1 MSGVVLS
8 MTRDEIYD
16 HLAKVYLGKREN
28 ASPKK
33 SKPKTVNRPLLVI
46 NIVITAVITIS
57 TVYGFTAFL
66 THRADLKS
74 QVFYTLN
81 NDPVRIAYDL
91 NDPFP
96 ATKTFS
102 MTIPNKDV
110 SKYKALNVSLRG
122 LDGAYPGIVK
132 VIVANQKNEQAI
144 YYIQNVDSAWG
155 RTRIPFEKLNLTDW
169 TTITNVSFVL
179 EAWNVDF
186 RRGTLL
192 IDGVSFSN

>member
-1 MSGVVLS
+1 

-16 HLAKVYLGKREN
+16 HLAKVYLGKRE
-28 ASPKK
+28 SVTPKK
-33 SKPKTVNRPLLVI
+33 SKLKPVNRSLLVI

-66 THRADLKS
+66 TRRAGLKS
-74 QVFYTLN
+74 QVFYALN
-81 NDPVRIAYDL
+81 NNPIRIAYDL

-102 MTIPNKDV
+102 ITIPNKDV

-132 VIVANQKNEQAI
+132 VVVANQRNEQAI
-144 YYIQNVDSAWG
+144 YYIQNVGTGWQKAS
-155 RTRIPFEKLNLTDW
+155 IPFEKLNLSDW
-169 TTITNVSFVL
+169 TTITGVSFVL

>member
-1 MSGVVLS
+1 

-16 HLAKVYLGKREN
+16 HLANVYLGKREDL
-28 ASPKK
+28 SPKK
-33 SKPKTVNRPLLVI
+33 RKPKAINRSLLVI

-66 THRADLKS
+66 TRRNDLKS
-74 QVFYTLN
+74 QVFYALN
-81 NDPVRIAYDL
+81 NNPIRVAYDL
-91 NDPFP
+91 NGPYP

-102 MTIPNKDV
+102 IAIPNKDV
-110 SKYKALNVSLRG
+110 SKYKILNISLRG
-122 LDGAYPGIVK
+122 MDSAYPGIVK
-132 VIVANQKNEQAI
+132 VVVVNQKNEQAI
-144 YYIQNVDSAWG
+144 YYIQNVGTAWQKVS
-155 RTRIPFEKLNLTDW
+155 IPFEKLNLTDW
-169 TTITNVSFVL
+169 TTITDVSFVL

>member
-1 MSGVVLS
+1 

-28 ASPKK
+28 VLPKK
-33 SKPKTVNRPLLVI
+33 EEPKPFNRSLLVI

-66 THRADLKS
+66 TRRADLKS
-74 QVFYTLN
+74 QIFYALN
-81 NDPVRIAYDL
+81 NNPIRVAYDL
-91 NDPFP
+91 NDPYP
-96 ATKTFS
+96 ATKVFS
-102 MTIPNKDV
+102 FTIPNKDV
-110 SKYKALNVSLRG
+110 SKYKVLNVSLRG
-122 LDGAYPGIVK
+122 MDGAYPGIVK
-132 VIVANQKNEQAI
+132 IVVGNQKNEQAI
-144 YYIQNVDSAWG
+144 YYIQNVENTWQKASV
-155 RTRIPFEKLNLTDW
+155 PFEKLNLTDW
-169 TTITNVSFVL
+169 TTITTVSFVL

>member
-1 MSGVVLS
+1 

-16 HLAKVYLGKREN
+16 HLAKVYLGKREDL
-28 ASPKK
+28 SPQKRK
-33 SKPKTVNRPLLVI
+33 TKPPVNRSLLVI
-46 NIVITAVITIS
+46 NIVVTAVITIS

-66 THRADLKS
+66 TRRAELKS
-74 QVFYTLN
+74 QVFYALN
-81 NDPVRIAYDL
+81 NEPIRMAYDL

-102 MTIPNKDV
+102 ITIPNKDV
-110 SKYKALNVSLRG
+110 SKYSVLNVSLRG
-122 LDGAYPGIVK
+122 MDGAYPGIVK
-132 VIVANQKNEQAI
+132 VVVGNQKNEAAI
-144 YYIQNVDSAWG
+144 YYIKNVAASWQKAS
-155 RTRIPFEKLNLTDW
+155 IPFEKLNLTDW
-169 TTITNVSFVL
+169 TTVTDVSFVL

>member
-1 MSGVVLS
+1 

-16 HLAKVYLGKREN
+16 HLAKVYLGKRESV
-28 ASPKK
+28 APKK
-33 SKPKTVNRPLLVI
+33 SKPKPINRSLLVI

-66 THRADLKS
+66 TRRAGLKS
-74 QVFYTLN
+74 QVFYALN
-81 NDPVRIAYDL
+81 NNPIRIVYDL
-91 NDPFP
+91 NDPYP

-102 MTIPNKDV
+102 ITIPNKDV
-110 SKYKALNVSLRG
+110 SKYKILNVSLRG
-122 LDGAYPGIVK
+122 MDSGYPGIVK
-132 VIVANQKNEQAI
+132 VVVTNQKNEQAI
-144 YYIQNVDSAWG
+144 YYIQNVRMAWQKAS
-155 RTRIPFEKLNLTDW
+155 IPFEKLNLTDW
-169 TTITNVSFVL
+169 TTITDVSFVL

>member
-1 MSGVVLS
+1 

-28 ASPKK
+28 VSEKK
-33 SKPKTVNRPLLVI
+33 RKSRAANRSWLVI
-46 NIVITAVITIS
+46 NVAITAVIS
-57 TVYGFTAFL
+57 LSAVYGFTAFL
-66 THRADLKS
+66 TRRAGVKS
-74 QVFYTLN
+74 QVFYALN
-81 NDPVRIAYDL
+81 NNPIRMNYDL
-91 NDPFP
+91 NDPYP

-122 LDGAYPGIVK
+122 LDSAYPGIVK
-132 VIVANQKNEQAI
+132 VIVGNQKNEKAI
-144 YYIQNVDSAWG
+144 YYIQNVNTQWQTMA
-155 RTRIPFEKLNLTDW
+155 IPFEKLNLTDW
-169 TTITNVSFVL
+169 TTVTDVSFVL
-179 EAWNVDF
+179 EAWNVEF